1 MYSPD
6 QAPLSQRKT
15 GFRMKRIIFIML
27 MSSIGLFSC
36 AQLSNDTHKKLNAA
50 QSLQKQAHYQNNSGQ
65 KHWQVGHW
73 SLYKTTTITRDGV
86 FHLFDSKQ
94 SKGLVEILI
103 AATEDDMFWLELM
116 IVKDDEEQHI
126 AALISTARRA
136 GDQAQYTVKQLKMH
150 KNGNTQ
156 HFTQA
161 ELAEIQN
168 NKQMST
174 VNLWL
179 NFLRHS
185 AHAIA
190 HRNVKV
196 AAGEFFHVK
205 EVPITTA
212 LWLGM
217 MSGYLWY
224 HNAVPIF
231 PIVKY
236 DLTSSATRWKHTTE
250 TAELVDFG
258 DSGKRNYFSYEQ

>member
-1 MYSPD
+1 M
-6 QAPLSQRKT
+6 LIGRN
-15 GFRMKRIIFIML
+15 IFIML
-27 MSSIGLFSC
+27 ILTIGLFSC
-36 AQLSNDTHKKLNAA
+36 AQLSTDTQKKLDAA
-50 QSLQKQAHYQNNSGQ
+50 QSSQKQAQYQNNPVQ

-73 SLYKTTTITRDGV
+73 SLYKVNTITRDGV
-86 FHLFDSKQ
+86 FHLFDSKRSQ
-94 SKGLVEILI
+94 GFVEILI
-103 AATEDDMFWLELM
+103 AATEGDMFWLELV

-126 AALISTARRA
+126 AALISTEHRA
-136 GDQAQYTVKQLKMH
+136 GDETHYTIKQLKVH
-150 KNGNTQ
+150 ENENTK

-161 ELAEIQN
+161 ELTKIKS
-168 NKQMST
+168 NKHMAA
-174 VNLWL
+174 VNSWL
-179 NFLRHS
+179 DFLRHS
-185 AHAIA
+185 AHPIA

-224 HNAVPIF
+224 HNAVSIF

-236 DLTSSATRWKHTTE
+236 ELTSSATRWKHTTE

>member
-1 MYSPD
+1 
-6 QAPLSQRKT
+6 
-15 GFRMKRIIFIML
+15 MKRIIYLML

-36 AQLSNDTHKKLNAA
+36 AQLSTDTQHKLIAA
-50 QSLQKQAHYQNNSGQ
+50 QSLQKQAQYQHSPGQ

-73 SLYKTTTITRDGV
+73 SLYKTTTVTRDGV

-94 SKGLVEILI
+94 RDGLIEILI
-103 AATEDDMFWLELM
+103 AATEGDRFWLEMM

-126 AALISTARRA
+126 AALISTDRRA
-136 GDQAQYTVKQLKMH
+136 VDETPYAVKQLKIH
-150 KNGNTQ
+150 KNGNTK

-161 ELAEIQN
+161 ELTEIKN
-168 NKQMST
+168 NKEMSA

-185 AHAIA
+185 AHAVA
-190 HRNVKV
+190 RRNVKV
-196 AAGEFFHVK
+196 AAGEFFQVE

-224 HNAVPIF
+224 HNAIPIF

-258 DSGKRNYFSYEQ
+258 DSGKTNYFSYEQ